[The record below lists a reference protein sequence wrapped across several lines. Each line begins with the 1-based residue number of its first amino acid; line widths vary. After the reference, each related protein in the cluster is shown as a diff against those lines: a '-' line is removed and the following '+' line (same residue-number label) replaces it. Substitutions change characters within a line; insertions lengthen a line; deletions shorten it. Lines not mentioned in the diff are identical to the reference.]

1 MPRRKQD
8 SLRIEQ
14 GIRPAASPV
23 SGYSAPRLP
32 RRRTDRLESLSVLSR
47 SLSGFL
53 AGKERQQ
60 EQELAQEGNTAG
72 ASAYNDTAAQ
82 LDAAGQD
89 ALAGN
94 RGAFNKLISQG
105 AIPALGSPYAQQNFD
120 RKAGS
125 SFARQIQ
132 SFAEQNLVEWTQI
145 APGSAGGESGNVSQQ
160 LAEARQS
167 MLQENPILLQS
178 EDALQAFEEDFAAVS
193 QDIQSRA
200 NRMLV
205 ERKDTIWKDET
216 RDSYLAQVNGAVEA
230 LRNGDPDSLSA
241 HLATVVG
248 NVEDDHSDGL
258 RDSRALFVEAL
269 EAAVSQLE
277 EDDDSETA
285 LALLDNAAELNIGG
299 VLLGDDANHVPTLSK
314 LENRFEEFQDKE
326 DTRWNADRRATE
338 EKELHLF
345 RENNIS
351 DMIALR
357 GNAAA
362 LEAFIDRQADIL
374 RKTGDPFIAAKVKEM
389 ELWRDTLSREGSDDP
404 SVVRGLNSK
413 LIAGDLTP
421 EEITRALEQ
430 KQITGDTAFGLYQQ
444 SRAAGSQEEY
454 RKGYGPW
461 DRVVS
466 EIGSVNSEGLHRDV
480 TESYSDH
487 RYDLEQVA
495 DDLWSQA
502 IAESKQQDDP
512 NAFLRGKSR
521 EIRDIVRERNKAFT
535 DPIRQGRDEALTEIN
550 SLERQ
555 HQDATEQ
562 IQAAHK
568 AGYLSRE
575 ERDTRLLNVA
585 KATDLSR
592 WTSNSNQSAFARGQ
606 LDRLAQSSL
615 EFADLQEDDPE
626 SAELFLQSTQE
637 RWAQAEEEMIR
648 QVLSESTPGQA
659 SSKINTGR
667 RTLLKEFREDLAGA
681 EKTEGA
687 DATAE
692 AGSLT
697 SEAAEQAAAGNEFV
711 LAREEVLHAAKTW
724 EREHPNTPYPVTAPD
739 NIPTLSNRTGSRPA
753 KFYDR
758 VNEYRAGEVS
768 REEVVQ
774 HHYVMAAAVFSDEL
788 KPEDRDLII
797 DSVKVFSMTPE
808 QIVAGKV
815 FLQKPTALEGAPF
828 KGAGARS
835 ITVPLDAAKDI
846 NPYVDPIWPS
856 MTSLELDL
864 EQRPE
869 FVRQVWKALKI
880 RPEEAEAVLK
890 RQRSIITRNTPK
902 R

>member
-72 ASAYNDTAAQ
+72 ASAFNDTAAQ

-94 RGAFNKLISQG
+94 KGAFNKLISEG
-105 AIPALGSPYAQQNFD
+105 TIPALGSPYAQQNFD
-120 RKAGS
+120 RKTGS

-132 SFAEQNLVEWTQI
+132 SFAEQNLVDWTQI
-145 APGSAGGESGNVSQQ
+145 APGSAGGESENVSQQ

-178 EDALQAFEEDFAAVS
+178 EEALQAFEEDFAAVS

-216 RDSYLAQVNGAVEA
+216 RDSYLAQVSGAVEA
-230 LRNGDPDSLSA
+230 IRGGDPDSLSA

-258 RDSRALFVEAL
+258 KDSRALFVEAL

-326 DTRWNADRRATE
+326 DTRWNSDRRAAE

-345 RENNIS
+345 RENTVS
-351 DMIALR
+351 DMIAQR
-357 GNAAA
+357 GNAAG
-362 LEAFIDRQADIL
+362 LEAFIDRQAGIM
-374 RKTGDPFIAAKVKEM
+374 RKTGDPFTAAKVKEM
-389 ELWRDTLSREGSDDP
+389 ELWRDTLSREGADDP

-421 EEITRALEQ
+421 EEITLALEQ
-430 KQITGDTAFGLYQQ
+430 EQITGDTAFGLYQQ

-487 RYDLEQVA
+487 RYDLEQAA

-502 IAESKQQDDP
+502 IAESKQEDDP

-562 IQAAHK
+562 IQAAHQ
-568 AGYLSRE
+568 AGYLSSE
-575 ERDTRLLNVA
+575 ERDARLLNVA
-585 KATDLSR
+585 KVTDLSR

-637 RWAQAEEEMIR
+637 RWVQAEEEMIR

-681 EKTEGA
+681 ETVESAGESS
-687 DATAE
+687 TAGE
-692 AGSLT
+692 A
-697 SEAAEQAAAGNEFV
+697 
-711 LAREEVLHAAKTW
+711 
-724 EREHPNTPYPVTAPD
+724 VTASSRSAVREAQLKQASD
-739 NIPTLSNRTGSRPA
+739 VDAFFKANRRLPKFKPANDLLEGGGVFSTGRQNR
-753 KFYDR
+753 FYDR
-758 VNEYRAGEVS
+758 LNDG
-768 REEVVQ
+768 
-774 HHYVMAAAVFSDEL
+774 
-788 KPEDRDLII
+788 EDRQTLT
-797 DSVKVFSMTPE
+797 DSQWFDAENVLFLHGENEQTTQALVGMKLDYGLTPGE
-808 QIVAGKV
+808 ILSGKIGFRPPLGQPLTETIVV
-815 FLQKPTALEGAPF
+815 PF
-828 KGAGARS
+828 D
-835 ITVPLDAAKDI
+835 PKDV
-846 NPYVDPIWPS
+846 NPYVHQIWPS
-856 MTSLELDL
+856 STILELAL
-864 EQRPE
+864 ESE
-869 FVRQVWKALKI
+869 EGLIDEVLKAI
-880 RPEEAEAVLK
+880 GADPEEKGSIIAA
-890 RQRSIITRNTPK
+890 QRKLITRNT
-902 R
+902 RR

>member
-32 RRRTDRLESLSVLSR
+32 RRQTDRLESLAVLSR

-53 AGKERQQ
+53 AGKEQRE
-60 EQELAQEGNTAG
+60 EQELVQEGRTIG
-72 ASAYNDTAAQ
+72 ASAYNDAAAD
-82 LDAAGQD
+82 LDAASQE
-89 ALAGN
+89 ALTGN
-94 RGAFNKLISQG
+94 KGAFNKLISQG
-105 AIPALGSPYAQQNFD
+105 TIPALGSPYAQQNFD

-125 SFARQIQ
+125 SFARQVQ
-132 SFAEQNLVEWTQI
+132 AFAEQNLVEWTQI
-145 APGSAGGESGNVSQQ
+145 QPGSAGGESENVTQQ

-167 MLQENPILLQS
+167 MLKENPILLQS
-178 EDALQAFEEDFAAVS
+178 EEALLAFEEDFAAVS
-193 QDIQSRA
+193 QDIQARA

-205 ERKDTIWKDET
+205 ERKDTIWKNET

-230 LRNGDPDSLSA
+230 IRGGDSEGLA
-241 HLATVVG
+241 ARLATVVG
-248 NVEDDHSDGL
+248 NVESDHSDGL

-285 LALLDNAAELNIGG
+285 LALLDNAAELKIGG
-299 VLLGDDANHVPTLSK
+299 IMLGDDANHVPTLSK
-314 LENRFEEFQDKE
+314 LEDRFEEFSDKE
-326 DTRWNADRRATE
+326 DTRWNSDRRAAE

-345 RENNIS
+345 RENTIS
-351 DMIALR
+351 DMIAQR

-374 RKTGDPFIAAKVKEM
+374 RKTGDPFTAAKVKEM
-389 ELWRDTLSREGSDDP
+389 ELWRGTLSREGSDDP

-421 EEITRALEQ
+421 EEIKLALEQ
-430 KQITGDTAFGLYQQ
+430 EQITGDTAFGLYQQ

-461 DRVVS
+461 DRIVT

-480 TESYSDH
+480 TEAYSDH

-535 DPIRQGRDEALTEIN
+535 DPIREGREEALTEIN

-562 IQAAHK
+562 IQAAHR
-568 AGYLSRE
+568 AGYLSSE
-575 ERDTRLLNVA
+575 ERDKRLLNVA
-585 KATDLSR
+585 QVTDLSR
-592 WTSNSNQSAFARGQ
+592 WTVNSNQSIYSRGQ

-615 EFADLQEDDPE
+615 EFADLQQDNPE
-626 SAELFLQSTQE
+626 AAELFLQATQE
-637 RWAQAEEEMIR
+637 RWQQAEEEMIR

-659 SSKINTGR
+659 ASKINTGR

-681 EKTEGA
+681 ETVGASTESSTAGEA
-687 DATAE
+687 ATASQRSDVRE
-692 AGSLT
+692 AQLK
-697 SEAAEQAAAGNEFV
+697 EASGLDTFYNKNGRLPEYAAPSPMLESGTF
-711 LAREEVLHAAKTW
+711 
-724 EREHPNTPYPVTAPD
+724 D
-739 NIPTLSNRTGSRPA
+739 NIIGGRNNR
-753 KFYDR
+753 FYDR
-758 VNEYRAGEVS
+758 LNDRGSFSRQDLLDTQWSDANNVEDLHPDSEERRAALVAMRLDFG
-768 REEVVQ
+768 
-774 HHYVMAAAVFSDEL
+774 L
-788 KPEDRDLII
+788 
-797 DSVKVFSMTPE
+797 TPSE
-808 QIVAGKV
+808 ILAGKV
-815 FLQKPTALEGAPF
+815 SFVSSQ
-828 KGAGARS
+828 
-835 ITVPLDAAKDI
+835 VPLSDAVIVPFDPKDV
-846 NPYVDPIWPS
+846 NPYVHQIWPS
-856 MTSLELDL
+856 STILELAL
-864 EQRPE
+864 ESE
-869 FVRQVWKALKI
+869 EGLVDEVLKAI
-880 RPEEAEAVLK
+880 GADPEEKDAIIAA
-890 RQRSIITRNTPK
+890 QRKLITRNK
-902 R
+902 RR